1 MTEIEELAVNLDE
14 ITNPLLS
21 AHPGDILVLSP
32 EQQRVGEQLI
42 YSVTRIPQFHVSM
55 EMNASA
61 ILAKINQWAEE
72 TRPSFTT
79 FLLQGVGKTLE
90 AFPVFN
96 ATFVA
101 DDSIKLHPHVH
112 LAVAI
117 DTPTGLQLPV
127 VLDVTGQTILHID
140 QELKRLT
147 HKAQNGELNL
157 HDTEGA
163 TFTVFNL
170 GMFGIAEFSAII
182 NPPQLATLAA
192 GAISYRLVMT
202 GNRIINLPF
211 FTLKLIADHRVIDA
225 AMAAK
230 FLRKLKEILEE

>member
-1 MTEIEELAVNLDE
+1 MANVEELTVNLDE
-14 ITNPLLS
+14 IRTPLLS
-21 AHPGDILVLSP
+21 AHAGDVLVLSP

-72 TRPSFTT
+72 TRPSFTA
-79 FLLQGVGKTLE
+79 FLLQGVGKALE
-90 AFPVFN
+90 AFPIFN
-96 ATFVA
+96 ATFIA
-101 DDSIKLHPHVH
+101 DNSIKLHSQAHI
-112 LAVAI
+112 AVAI
-117 DTPTGLQLPV
+117 DTPAGLQLPV
-127 VLDVTGQTILHID
+127 VLDVAGQTILNID

-147 HKAQNGELNL
+147 QKAQNGELGL

-182 NPPQLATLAA
+182 NPPQLATLSV

-211 FTLKLIADHRVIDA
+211 LTLKLIADHRVIDA